1 MDLRDKYGKVVGR
14 IMESGDKT
22 IRLYDSIGA
31 YAGKYDP
38 SNDST
43 YDKYGAYFGS
53 GNLLTMLLNQ
63 P

>member
-1 MDLRDKYGKVVGR
+1 MDLRDKNGKIVGR
-14 IMESGDKT
+14 IMESSDKT

-38 SNDST
+38 SSNTT

-53 GNLLTMLLNQ
+53 GNLLTMLLHTA
-63 P
+63 

>member
-53 GNLLTMLLNQ
+53 GNLLTMLLNK